1 MLRFFK
7 AIRPASGYH
16 TDQPP
21 NTSKHT
27 AELFAEV
34 LDNGRILDNM
44 RCVLGGTDILE
55 AEIHLAKLF
64 DDPVLQSHKMHV
76 QRWPR
81 DIELKKGLLSGM
93 WKDLKTVV
101 SARDASIT
109 DDTGSGI
116 PAREFLEILDGAEE
130 GHEYAAISWAVALG
144 DDERLVLQLQGL
156 PATGAL
162 LNRKPSFK
170 RYLIVINDPQ
180 VHCIDIR
187 IRI

>member
-1 MLRFFK
+1 MLRLYK

-27 AELFAEV
+27 AELFAEAR
-34 LDNGRILDNM
+34 DNGRILDNT

-55 AEIHLAKLF
+55 AEISLAKMF
-64 DDPVLQSHKMHV
+64 EDPVLRSYKMHI

-81 DIELKKGLLSGM
+81 DVDLKKGLLSGL
-93 WKDLKTVV
+93 WNDLKTVV

-109 DDTGSGI
+109 DITGSGI
-116 PAREFLEILDGAEE
+116 PAREFLEVLEGAED
-130 GHEYAAISWAVALG
+130 GHESAAIRWAVALG

-156 PATGAL
+156 PATAAL
-162 LNRKPSFK
+162 LNGKPSFK
-170 RYLIVINDPQ
+170 R
-180 VHCIDIR
+180 
-187 IRI
+187 

>member
-1 MLRFFK
+1 MLRFYK
-7 AIRPASGYH
+7 AIRPSSGFR

-21 NTSKHT
+21 TTSKHT

-34 LDNGRILDNM
+34 HDNGRILDNT

-55 AEIHLAKLF
+55 ANISLSKLF
-64 DDPVLQSHKMHV
+64 DDPALQTYKMHM

-81 DIELKKGLLSGM
+81 DVELKKGLLSGL

-101 SARDASIT
+101 SARDAFIS

-116 PAREFLEILDGAEE
+116 PAREFLEILEGADE
-130 GHEYAAISWAVALG
+130 GHECAAVRWAVALG

-156 PATGAL
+156 PATAAL
-162 LNRKPSFK
+162 LNGKPSYK
-170 RYLIVINDPQ
+170 RYLPAI
-180 VHCIDIR
+180 
-187 IRI
+187 

>member
-1 MLRFFK
+1 MLRLYK

-34 LDNGRILDNM
+34 RDNGRILDNT

-55 AEIHLAKLF
+55 AEISLAKMF
-64 DDPVLQSHKMHV
+64 EDPVLRSYKMHI

-81 DIELKKGLLSGM
+81 DVDLKKGLLSGL
-93 WKDLKTVV
+93 WNDLKTVV

-109 DDTGSGI
+109 DITGSGI
-116 PAREFLEILDGAEE
+116 PAREFLEVLEGAED
-130 GHEYAAISWAVALG
+130 GHESAAIRWAVALG
-144 DDERLVLQLQGL
+144 DDDRLVLQLQGL
-156 PATGAL
+156 PATAAL
-162 LNRKPSFK
+162 LNGKPSFK
-170 RYLIVINDPQ
+170 R
-180 VHCIDIR
+180 
-187 IRI
+187 